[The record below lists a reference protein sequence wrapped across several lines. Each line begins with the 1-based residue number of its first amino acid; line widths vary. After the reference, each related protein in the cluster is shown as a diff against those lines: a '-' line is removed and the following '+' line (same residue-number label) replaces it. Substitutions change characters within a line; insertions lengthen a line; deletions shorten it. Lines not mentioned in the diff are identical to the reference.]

1 MFRFGA
7 IFFKKVF
14 NFVLVEVFSIA
25 LLETSPVPNITIV
38 HDVIQMHVH
47 SASVKAHNDGIVNE
61 INMKSPAVAIE
72 RFEPDA
78 VRR

>member
-14 NFVLVEVFSIA
+14 DSVLVEVFGIA
-25 LLETSPVPNITIV
+25 LLETSPVLNITV
-38 HDVIQMHVH
+38 VRDVMQMYMH
-47 SASVKAHNDGIVNE
+47 SASVKAYNDGVARANE

-72 RFEPDA
+72 PDA
-78 VRR
+78 VRM